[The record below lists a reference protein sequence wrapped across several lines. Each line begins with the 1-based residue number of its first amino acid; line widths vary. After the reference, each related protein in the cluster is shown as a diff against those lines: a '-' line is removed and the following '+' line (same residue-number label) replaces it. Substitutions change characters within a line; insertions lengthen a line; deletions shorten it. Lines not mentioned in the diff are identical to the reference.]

1 MKNKLTTIDATTLP
15 VIEWKGVRVVTTETL
30 AAGYGATSQQIT
42 NNFNRNK
49 NRFEEGKH
57 YFRAEGD
64 DVEIL
69 RNSLRGVQISSKARS
84 LYLWTERSAARHAK
98 MLETDEAWSFFEKME
113 DAYFRQVQAVPAD
126 PTAMGLPNF
135 LDPVSSALAWAEA
148 KKESTQL
155 SVELKEVKRTKS
167 QISRKREASALGK
180 LSAATRKNRE
190 LAERLGESAKQ
201 ATVTA
206 VQNLTGKEYSPWPMR
221 KWCKEH
227 GVVPDVAPDQRYGE
241 VKAWPAGAWLEAHG
255 VDLKKL
261 FGVK

>member
-1 MKNKLTTIDATTLP
+1 M
-15 VIEWKGVRVVTTETL
+15 
-30 AAGYGATSQQIT
+30 
-42 NNFNRNK
+42 
-49 NRFEEGKH
+49 
-57 YFRAEGD
+57 
-64 DVEIL
+64 
-69 RNSLRGVQISSKARS
+69 QISSKARS
-84 LYLWTERSAARHAK
+84 LYLWTERGAARHAK